1 MGMVRTKASGESGVG
16 DAQTRIRE
24 RADQF
29 RRVREAHQTEVA
41 EDYVELIYR
50 LEGESAD
57 GVRTVDLV
65 EALAVAQPTVT
76 KTLERLQRDGL
87 VEVEPRRRVLL
98 TAKGRELAQ
107 TSLERH
113 ETIVS
118 FLLAIGVPATHAEL
132 DAEGIEHHVSETT
145 LAAMRRFLSR

>member
-1 MGMVRTKASGESGVG
+1 M
-16 DAQTRIRE
+16 
-24 RADQF
+24 
-29 RRVREAHQTEVA
+29 A

-50 LEGESAD
+50 LERDSAE

-145 LAAMRRFLSR
+145 LVAMRRFLSR